1 MVDMRRWAFGYML
14 EVVQLVLFQ
23 WLLAWPAIYCCVS
36 PRSWNHVL
44 FGLFGVFVWGI
55 VGEDGVTCAFVE
67 KLIPLEGI
75 ELNRARVVSANFSR
89 DNFMRLYRRMRS
101 PFLIDCTFAQL
112 RSEIVSARPWCLV
125 RFVLA
130 SINKVGFLTDI
141 FDLLFFLGPAVFHII
156 SIG

>member
-1 MVDMRRWAFGYML
+1 MRRWAFGDMF

-23 WLLAWPAIYCCVS
+23 WLLARPAIYCCVG
-36 PRSWNHVL
+36 PRSWNYVF
-44 FGLFGVFVWGI
+44 FGLFDVFVWGI
-55 VGEDGVTCAFVE
+55 EGEDGMTCAFVE

-101 PFLIDCTFAQL
+101 PFFINCTFAKL
-112 RSEIVSARPWCLV
+112 CSEIVSARPWSLV
-125 RFVLA
+125 RFVLT
-130 SINKVGFLTDI
+130 SINKVGLLTDI